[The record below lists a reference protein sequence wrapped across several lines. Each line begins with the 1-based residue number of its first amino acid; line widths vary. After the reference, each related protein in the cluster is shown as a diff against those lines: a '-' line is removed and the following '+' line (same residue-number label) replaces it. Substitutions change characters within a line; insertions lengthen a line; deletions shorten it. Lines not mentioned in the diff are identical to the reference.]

1 MPNGPWT
8 ALLIGEHWPD
18 PSTFETLAAG
28 ARNRH
33 AVGTAFDSYAESLRS
48 TSQAVL
54 GFQEGAT
61 AQDARDAFAAGEL
74 HARTVAE
81 KSIIRGTALDRAH
94 AMVTEFAS
102 QLAEIADR
110 GNSEIQAILASKQSP
125 RDQVARISH
134 LVAQARTEANIRAAA
149 CSQEMLG
156 SIQSVLDRSR
166 GGQSAREF
174 AAAQGLDLQRAY
186 SATDSEEIHRQVAG
200 ILSASR

>member
-18 PSTFETLAAG
+18 PSTLDTLAAG

-81 KSIIRGTALDRAH
+81 KNIARGTALDRAH
-94 AMVTEFAS
+94 ATTTEFAS
-102 QLAEIADR
+102 QLAEIAER
-110 GNSEIQAILASKQSP
+110 GGSEIQAILASKQAP
-125 RDQVARISH
+125 RDQVARIAH

-156 SIQSVLDRSR
+156 SIQSVLDHSR
-166 GGQSAREF
+166 GGYSAHEF
-174 AAAQGLDLQRAY
+174 AAAQGIDLHRPY
-186 SATDSEEIHRQVAG
+186 NATHSESIRQQVES
-200 ILSASR
+200 ILSPQR